1 MKINKPIFWD
11 KKKPNFLT
19 YILSPLTIILKI
31 NNIILKLIPKKK
43 FNQIKTICVGNI
55 YLGGTGKTP
64 TSLKLHQLLKAEN
77 YNTVIGKKY
86 YPNQKDEIILLKN
99 KSDLISSK
107 NREEIIKFA
116 TEKKHELIIFDDGLQ
131 DRKIDYDI
139 KFVCFDSKIWIG
151 NGYLIPAGPLRENIN
166 SLKKYD
172 GVFLKTTDEN
182 SNLINTISEIKKI
195 NSKIEIFNSRVEI
208 KNINKF
214 NLSNEYLIFSGIGNS
229 KSFKEIL
236 IDNKFNVIEE
246 KIFSDHY
253 EYKDQDIQKI
263 LKISKKKN
271 LKALTTEKDYVKI
284 PNNLRSE
291 IDFIE
296 IDIKIDQEKKLI
308 KFIKSKINE
317 TN

>member
-1 MKINKPIFWD
+1 MKINKPTFWD

-19 YILSPLTIILKI
+19 YILSPLTFLLKL

-43 FNQIKTICVGNI
+43 FDQIKSICVGNI

-64 TSLKLHQLLKAEN
+64 TSLKLYQLLKAKN
-77 YNTVIGKKY
+77 YNVVIGKKY
-86 YPNQKDEIILLKN
+86 YSSQKDEIILLKN
-99 KSDLISSK
+99 KSDFISSK
-107 NREEIIKFA
+107 NREEIIGLA
-116 TEKKHELIIFDDGLQ
+116 TKKNHELIIFDDGLQ
-131 DRKIDYDI
+131 DRKIDYDV

-172 GVFLKTTDEN
+172 GVFLKITNVN
-182 SNLINTISEIKKI
+182 SNLINIISEIKKI

-208 KNINKF
+208 KNIDKF

-236 IDNKFNVIEE
+236 INNKFNVIEE

-263 LKISKKKN
+263 LKISKKRN
-271 LKALTTEKDYVKI
+271 LKPLTTEKDYVKI
-284 PNNLRSE
+284 PVNLRDE

-296 IDIKIDQEKKLI
+296 IDFKIDEDKKLI
-308 KFIKSKINE
+308 KFINSKINE

>member
-1 MKINKPIFWD
+1 MKVNKPIFWD
-11 KKKPNFLT
+11 KKKPNLLT
-19 YILSPLTIILKI
+19 YILSPLTLLIKM
-31 NNIILKLIPKKK
+31 NNFILKLLPKKK
-43 FNQIKTICVGNI
+43 FDQIKTICVGNI

-64 TSLKLHQLLKAEN
+64 TSLKLYEVLKAEN
-77 YNTVIGKKY
+77 YNIVIGKKY
-86 YPNQKDEIILLKN
+86 YPNQKDEIILLTN
-99 KSDLISSK
+99 KSDIISSK
-107 NREEIIKFA
+107 NRDEIIKLA
-116 TEKKHELIIFDDGLQ
+116 TKKNHKLIIFDDGLQ

-172 GVFLKTTDEN
+172 GVFLKITDKN
-182 SNLINTISEIKKI
+182 TNLINTISEIKKI
-195 NSKIEIFNSRVEI
+195 NSKIEIFNCWVQI

-214 NLSNEYLIFSGIGNS
+214 DLSNKYLIFSGIGNS

-236 IDNKFNVIEE
+236 INNKFKIIEE

-253 EYKDQDIQKI
+253 EYKDKDIQKI

-271 LKALTTEKDYVKI
+271 LKTLTTEKDYVKI
-284 PNNLRSE
+284 PNNLRNK

-296 IDIKIDQEKKLI
+296 IDIKIDEEEKLV
-308 KFIKSKINE
+308 KFIKSKIDD

>member
-1 MKINKPIFWD
+1 MKINKPTFWD

-19 YILSPLTIILKI
+19 YILSPLTFLLKI
-31 NNIILKLIPKKK
+31 NIIILKLIPKKK
-43 FNQIKTICVGNI
+43 FDQIKSICVGNI

-64 TSLKLHQLLKAEN
+64 TSLKLYQLLKAKN
-77 YNTVIGKKY
+77 YNVVIGKKY
-86 YPNQKDEIILLKN
+86 YSSQKDEIILLKN
-99 KSDLISSK
+99 KSDFISSK
-107 NREEIIKFA
+107 NREEIIGLA
-116 TEKKHELIIFDDGLQ
+116 TKKNHELIIFDDGLQ

-172 GVFLKTTDEN
+172 GVFLKITDEK

-208 KNINKF
+208 KNIDKF
-214 NLSNEYLIFSGIGNS
+214 NLSNRYFIFSGIGNS

-236 IDNKFNVIEE
+236 INNKFNVIEE

-253 EYKDQDIQKI
+253 EYQDKDI
-263 LKISKKKN
+263 LEILEISKKKH
-271 LKALTTEKDYVKI
+271 LQTLTTEKDYVRI
-284 PNNLRSE
+284 PSNLRNGIEFVE
-291 IDFIE
+291 IDL
-296 IDIKIDQEKKLI
+296 KIDEEEKLV

>member
-271 LKALTTEKDYVKI
+271 LKTLTTEKDYVKI

>member
-1 MKINKPIFWD
+1 MKINKPMFWD

-64 TSLKLHQLLKAEN
+64 TSLKLYQLLKAEN

-107 NREEIIKFA
+107 NREEIIRFA
-116 TEKKHELIIFDDGLQ
+116 TEKNHELVIFDDGLQ

-236 IDNKFNVIEE
+236 IDNKFNVVEE